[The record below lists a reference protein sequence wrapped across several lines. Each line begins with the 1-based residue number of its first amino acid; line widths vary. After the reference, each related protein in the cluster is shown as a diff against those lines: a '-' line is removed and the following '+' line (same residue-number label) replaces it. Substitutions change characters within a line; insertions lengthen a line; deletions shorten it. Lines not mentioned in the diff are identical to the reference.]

1 MCVRYIVFT
10 CDLCSCLATGGPP
23 QLLCPDLTSPRWGRV
38 DVRYDSENELFMA
51 TYSCDEGRGLNGDRN
66 RYCLRNNKWSGQ
78 QPTCISGIFY
88 TILVYFM
95 YLMLYVF
102 GR

>member
-1 MCVRYIVFT
+1 VVCVAVVK
-10 CDLCSCLATGGPP
+10 ATFGSP
-23 QLLCPDLTSPRWGRV
+23 QLLCSDLANPRWGRV
-38 DVRYDSENELFMA
+38 DIQYDIDNGIFMA
-51 TYSCDEGRGLNGDRN
+51 TYSCDKGRSLNGDQT
-66 RYCLRNNKWSGQ
+66 RYCLGNNKWSGQ

-95 YLMLYVF
+95 YFMYVF